1 MDLSRLAPS
10 DASAALRSYARRYRE
25 LLRPLTADEDV
36 EEIAHRIG
44 PEARSAIE
52 IVSDVT
58 RTLVLLHEATRQV
71 TITDTPVLHPAVLDP
86 TKRQWDAAP
95 PERLDD
101 ALGLLTDTCTSFAD
115 DIDRVG
121 PDNWL
126 RTGTIAGGGSVS
138 AIDVVREAVQV
149 GHDGLDA
156 VTRTLAAV
164 RG

>member
-25 LLRPLTADEDV
+25 QLAPLAADEDV
-36 EEIAHRIG
+36 EELAHRIG
-44 PEARSAIE
+44 PEARSVIE

-58 RTLVLLHEATRQV
+58 RTLVLLHEAERQI
-71 TITDTPVLHPAVLDP
+71 TINDTPVLHPAVCDR
-86 TKRQWDAAP
+86 TQRHWDASP

-101 ALGLLTDTCTSFAD
+101 ALGLLVDTCTPFAGD
-115 DIDRVG
+115 VDRVG
-121 PDNWL
+121 ADSWA

-156 VTRTLAAV
+156 VARTLAAV